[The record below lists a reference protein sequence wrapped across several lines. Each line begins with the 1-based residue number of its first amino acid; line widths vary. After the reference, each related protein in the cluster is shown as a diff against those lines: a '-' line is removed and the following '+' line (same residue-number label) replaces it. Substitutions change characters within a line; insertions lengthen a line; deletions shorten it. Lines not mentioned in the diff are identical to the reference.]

1 MKILFALIIL
11 TLLASCSTTQKQTA
25 QNSPSLSNTL
35 APVIS
40 IAPSPTAKEAGTVPS
55 PSGED
60 IIRTFFNLIGEKR
73 IPEAISMMDKSI
85 VKDDSTKQSWGVNLN
100 SLDSV
105 TVKSITKTS
114 EEEWTATRQIYK
126 IVLNLKVNPSGANAP
141 IPYYGWSN
149 GDNTRWV
156 IIQKDSSNLWKIV
169 EIATGP

>member
-1 MKILFALIIL
+1 MKILFALIIF
-11 TLLASCSTTQKQTA
+11 TLLSSCSIPQKQTT
-25 QNSPSLSNTL
+25 QNSPFLSNTL
-35 APVIS
+35 APVVS
-40 IAPSPTAKEAGTVPS
+40 IAPSPTAKESGTVPL

-73 IPEAISMMDKSI
+73 IPEAISMMDKSL
-85 VKDDSTKQSWGVNLN
+85 VKDDSIKQTWGANFN

-105 TVKSITKTS
+105 TVKSISKAS

-126 IVLNLKVNPSGANAP
+126 VVLNLKVNPRGANAP
-141 IPYYGWSN
+141 IPYYGWNN

-156 IIQKDSSNLWKIV
+156 IIQKDTSNLWKIV